1 MIGWFF
7 IIGMDPR
14 VLGAMYV
21 MYLRIIFRS
30 ATYENEHFK
39 TNIYAIHELPLPNI
53 LIQHTVYKFY

>member
-21 MYLRIIFRS
+21 
-30 ATYENEHFK
+30 YENEHFK